1 MVNIDLYIEL
11 LGINLFE
18 NLSKSKIYI
27 NQFRLLSLVV
37 NMEKE
42 IQTPIIELSGFK
54 DIDSSSRDVI
64 RKNVDAHA
72 RKLMAHAKKLQN
84 LHITL
89 KTLHQREKSE
99 IYDIHARMKDNGKIY
114 VSHVTDRNIFAAIDK
129 AMEN

>member
-1 MVNIDLYIEL
+1 
-11 LGINLFE
+11 
-18 NLSKSKIYI
+18 
-27 NQFRLLSLVV
+27 
-37 NMEKE
+37 MEKE

-129 AMEN
+129 AMEKLVHEID